1 MKPPNL
7 KVIKEWQI
15 SQNRESP
22 VKEAPIA
29 KSDEQTPTPIRKA
42 LRLDVDEILRQSLPK
57 VSSQSRRGVGKEIE
71 E

>member
-29 KSDEQTPTPIRKA
+29 KSDEQTPRKA

-57 VSSQSRRGVGKEIE
+57 VSSRSIRGVGKEIE